1 MKQRAIIFI
10 VFFVCLVPRVILT
23 SINKTANDDHIAP
36 ILLWNEKGAYPAT
49 KDCWECFQPP
59 LYYGAVKLAAQITG
73 STTEDELRVLFQ
85 WMNFV
90 FGLGCLLLIFLFQF
104 RSSLSFKWNLSLAL
118 FWGLNP
124 KLIAISIQATN
135 DIPLIA
141 LGLGFMLLLLKWIEN
156 KSNVLFAFILLYVL
170 FASIL
175 KGNGLV
181 LFLVLAIVLL
191 FLFIARQISFAAF
204 SLKTVLLL
212 ALIPAI
218 AFLGGYYGKYK
229 NYGNPFLTNLPV
241 APAPNFFVPD
251 TAQGFRK
258 GVTTVWD
265 SFFSFKIKSLVEEP
279 YNVNDLS
286 DNYPAHRTSFFT
298 QLYGQFSNASFERA
312 PPSWSVKDET
322 ALNFMKANYLLQ
334 LPLLLLFL
342 LGIFAVSKQ
351 VVLDRGQQ
359 DFIHLAMFFIYLAFV
374 ARYAYNIRDFANMKL
389 IFLFPALLSMVY
401 FLWKGAAQLKSGLL
415 NTTALILINAS
426 TLLCAINLYYFT
438 IRLFANL

>member
-1 MKQRAIIFI
+1 MKQRTIILI
-10 VFFVCLVPRVILT
+10 AFFVCLVPRVILT
-23 SINKTANDDHIAP
+23 TINKTANDDHIAP
-36 ILLWNEKGAYPAT
+36 ILLWNEKGVYPAT

-59 LYYGAVKLAAQITG
+59 FYYGVVKSVAQITEA
-73 STTEDELRVLFQ
+73 TTEDELRIVFQ

-90 FGLGCLLLIFLFQF
+90 FGLGCLLLIFIFQF
-104 RSSLSFKWNLSLAL
+104 RSSLPFKWNLSLAL

-135 DIPLIA
+135 DIPVIA
-141 LGLGFMLLLLKWIEN
+141 LGMVFTLLLLKWIEN
-156 KSNVLFAFILLYVL
+156 KSNVWFAFILLIVL
-170 FASIL
+170 LTSIL

-181 LFLVLAIVLL
+181 LFFILPIILL
-191 FLFIARQISFAAF
+191 FLFITGQISFPTL

-212 ALIPAI
+212 AIIPAI
-218 AFLGGYYGKYK
+218 AFLGSYYGKYK

-241 APAPNFFVPD
+241 APAPNFFTPD

-265 SFFSFKIKSLVEEP
+265 SFFSFKIKSLIEQP
-279 YNVNDLS
+279 YNVNDLT
-286 DNYPAHRTSFFT
+286 DNYPAHRTSFFA

-322 ALNFMKANYLLQ
+322 AMNFMRANYLLQ

-342 LGIFAVSKQ
+342 FGIFAVAKQ
-351 VVLDRGQQ
+351 VVYERSPQ
-359 DFIHLAMFFIYLAFV
+359 DFIHLTMFFIYLAFV

-389 IFLFPALLSMVY
+389 IFLLPALLSMVY
-401 FLWKGAAQLKSGLL
+401 FLQKGAAQLKSGLL
-415 NTTALILINAS
+415 HNAALILINAS
-426 TLLCAINLYYFT
+426 TLLCAINLYCFT

>member
-1 MKQRAIIFI
+1 MKQRAIILI
-10 VFFVCLVPRVILT
+10 AFFVCLVPRVILT
-23 SINKTANDDHIAP
+23 AINKTANDDHIAP
-36 ILLWNEKGAYPAT
+36 ILLWNEKGVYPAT

-59 LYYGAVKLAAQITG
+59 FYYGVVKSVAQITG
-73 STTEDELRVLFQ
+73 ATTEDEVRVLFQ

-90 FGLGCLLLIFLFQF
+90 FGLSCLLLIFFFQF

-135 DIPLIA
+135 DIPVIA
-141 LGLGFMLLLLKWIEN
+141 LGMVFTLLLLKWIEN
-156 KSNVLFAFILLYVL
+156 KSNVLFGFILFAVL
-170 FASIL
+170 LASIL

-181 LFLVLAIVLL
+181 LFFILPVVLL
-191 FLFIARQISFAAF
+191 FLFATKQISFSAF
-204 SLKTVLLL
+204 SLKTVFLL

-218 AFLGGYYGKYK
+218 AFLGGYHGKYK

-241 APAPNFFVPD
+241 APAPNFFTPD
-251 TAQGFRK
+251 TALGFRK

-265 SFFSFKIKSLVEEP
+265 SFFSFKIKSLIEQP

-322 ALNFMKANYLLQ
+322 AMDFMRANYLLQ

-342 LGIFAVSKQ
+342 FGIFAVTKQ
-351 VVLDRGQQ
+351 VVNERSPQE
-359 DFIHLAMFFIYLAFV
+359 FINLAVFFIYLAFV

-389 IFLFPALLSMVY
+389 IFLLPAMLSIVC
-401 FLWKGAAQLKSGLL
+401 FLQKGAEQLKSGLMS
-415 NTTALILINAS
+415 TAGLILINAS
-426 TLLCAINLYYFT
+426 TLLCTINLYYFT

>member
-1 MKQRAIIFI
+1 MKQPTIILIAFFI
-10 VFFVCLVPRVILT
+10 CLVPRVILT
-23 SINKTANDDHIAP
+23 AINKTANDDHIAP
-36 ILLWNEKGAYPAT
+36 ILLWNEKGVYPTA

-59 LYYGAVKLAAQITG
+59 FYYGVVKSVAQISG
-73 STTEDELRVLFQ
+73 ATTEDELRTLFQ

-90 FGLGCLLLIFLFQF
+90 FGLGCLLLIFIFQF
-104 RSSLSFKWNLSLAL
+104 RSPLSFKWNLSLAL

-135 DIPLIA
+135 DIPVIV
-141 LGLGFMLLLLKWIEN
+141 LGMVFTLLLLKWVGN
-156 KSNVLFAFILLYVL
+156 KSNVLFAFILLTVL
-170 FASIL
+170 LASIL

-181 LFLVLAIVLL
+181 LFFVLLVVLL
-191 FLFIARQISFAAF
+191 FLFATKQISFSAL

-241 APAPNFFVPD
+241 APAPNFFTPD

-265 SFFSFKIKSLVEEP
+265 SFFSFKIKSLVEQP

-286 DNYPAHRTSFFT
+286 DNYPTHRTSFFT

-312 PPSWSVKDET
+312 PPSWSVVDKT
-322 ALNFMKANYLLQ
+322 AMNFMRANYLLQ

-342 LGIFAVSKQ
+342 FGIFVVLKQ
-351 VVLDRGQQ
+351 VVKERSPHE
-359 DFIHLAMFFIYLAFV
+359 FIHIALFFIYLSFV

-389 IFLFPALLSMVY
+389 IFLFPALISMIY
-401 FLWKGAAQLKSGLL
+401 FLQKGVAQLKSGVL
-415 NTTALILINAS
+415 NNSALILINAS

-438 IRLFANL
+438 LRLFANL

>member
-1 MKQRAIIFI
+1 
-10 VFFVCLVPRVILT
+10 
-23 SINKTANDDHIAP
+23 
-36 ILLWNEKGAYPAT
+36 
-49 KDCWECFQPP
+49 
-59 LYYGAVKLAAQITG
+59 
-73 STTEDELRVLFQ
+73 
-85 WMNFV
+85 MNFV
-90 FGLGCLLLIFLFQF
+90 FGLSCLLLIFIFQF
-104 RSSLSFKWNLSLAL
+104 KSSLPFKWNLSLAL

-141 LGLGFMLLLLKWIEN
+141 LGMVFTLFLLKWIGN
-156 KSNVLFAFILLYVL
+156 KSNVLFAFILLTVL
-170 FASIL
+170 LASIL

-181 LFLVLAIVLL
+181 LFFILPVVLL
-191 FLFIARQISFAAF
+191 FLFAAKQISFSAL

-241 APAPNFFVPD
+241 APAPNFFTPD

-265 SFFSFKIKSLVEEP
+265 SFFSFKIKSLVEQP

-286 DNYPAHRTSFFT
+286 DNYPEHRTSFFS

-312 PPSWSVKDET
+312 PPSWSVNDET
-322 ALNFMKANYLLQ
+322 AMSFTRVNYLLQ
-334 LPLLLLFL
+334 LPLFLLFL
-342 LGIFAVSKQ
+342 LGIFAVLKQ
-351 VVLDRGQQ
+351 VVKERSPQE
-359 DFIHLAMFFIYLAFV
+359 FIHLAMFFIYLAFV
-374 ARYAYNIRDFANMKL
+374 ACYAYNIRDFANMKL
-389 IFLFPALLSMVY
+389 IFLFPALLSMVC
-401 FLWKGAAQLKSGLL
+401 FLWKGADQLKSGPL
-415 NTTALILINAS
+415 NTAALILVNAS

>member
-1 MKQRAIIFI
+1 MKQRAIILI
-10 VFFVCLVPRVILT
+10 AFFVCLVPRVILT
-23 SINKTANDDHIAP
+23 TINKTANDDHIAP
-36 ILLWNEKGAYPAT
+36 ILLWNEKGVYPAT

-59 LYYGAVKLAAQITG
+59 LYYGVVKSVAQICG
-73 STTEDELRVLFQ
+73 ATTEDQLRVLFQ
-85 WMNFV
+85 WINFA
-90 FGLGCLLLIFLFQF
+90 FGVSCLLLIFFFQF
-104 RSSLSFKWNLSLAL
+104 QSSVPFKWNLSLAL

-135 DIPLIA
+135 DIPVIA
-141 LGLGFMLLLLKWIEN
+141 LGMVFTLLLLKWVEN
-156 KSNVLFAFILLYVL
+156 KSNVLFGFILLTVL
-170 FASIL
+170 LASIL

-181 LFLVLAIVLL
+181 LFFILPVVLL
-191 FLFIARQISFAAF
+191 FLFAAKKISSSVF
-204 SLKTVLLL
+204 SIKSVFLL

-241 APAPNFFVPD
+241 APAPNLFTPD

-265 SFFSFKIKSLVEEP
+265 SFFTFKIKSLVEQP

-322 ALNFMKANYLLQ
+322 AMDFMRANYLLQ
-334 LPLLLLFL
+334 LTLLLLFL
-342 LGIFAVSKQ
+342 FGIFVVTKQ
-351 VVLDRGQQ
+351 VVLERTPR
-359 DFIHLAMFFIYLAFV
+359 DFIHLAMFFIYLVFV

-389 IFLFPALLSMVY
+389 IFLLPALLSMMY
-401 FLWKGAAQLKSGLL
+401 FLGKGAAQLKSGLL
-415 NTTALILINAS
+415 NIAALILINTS

-438 IRLFANL
+438 IKLFANL